1 MEDVG
6 TVVAL
11 VSHYDGVTTNVSA
24 SLNGRYILIKIHT
37 CQTIINI
44 KAGETWRNTRL
55 AKLIRLIGIR
65 QTGAYDA
72 I

>member
-24 SLNGRYILIKIHT
+24 PLGGRYILIKIHT
-37 CQTIINI
+37 SSTVINI
-44 KAGETWRNTRL
+44 EASKARSNTRL
-55 AKLIRLIGIR
+55 AKLIR
-65 QTGAYDA
+65 
-72 I
+72 